1 MLRQSCETV
10 YQFVDIADHSV
21 TQFNVVSH
29 VEIDSWKQFA
39 VGLPNKLT
47 LAVFRTVRRAND
59 WTRTL
64 RI

>member
-1 MLRQSCETV
+1 MLRKSR
-10 YQFVDIADHSV
+10 QFVDIAGHLV
-21 TQFNVVSH
+21 TQFDVLSD

-39 VGLPNKLT
+39 VGLPDKLT
-47 LAVFRTVRRAND
+47 LAVFRTVRKAND